1 MRGRDGG
8 PGALGLTRN
17 WQLKLLAL
25 VVALALWF
33 FVASGETSERTIS
46 APIEYLRLPPG
57 LVLAG
62 SPPASVL
69 LQLRGRRAVLARLSP
84 ADLRLQV
91 DLSGASAGPIAV
103 RPHDE
108 LRVPRGIRVTAV
120 NPARL
125 ELTLTRPDATA
136 APDDKG
142 VAMDT
147 EQPR

>member
-8 PGALGLTRN
+8 SALGLTRN
-17 WQLKLLAL
+17 WQLKVLAL
-25 VVALALWF
+25 GVAIALWL
-33 FVASGETSERTIS
+33 FVASGETSERSLS
-46 APIEYLRLPPG
+46 APVEYVRVPPG

-62 SPPASVL
+62 SPPSSVL
-69 LQLRGRRAVLARLSP
+69 VHLRGRRAALARLSP
-84 ADLRLQV
+84 GDLRLQV
-91 DLSGASAGPIAV
+91 DLSGASAGPTAV
-103 RPHDE
+103 RPQDE
-108 LRVPRGIRVTAV
+108 LRVPRGMRVTAV